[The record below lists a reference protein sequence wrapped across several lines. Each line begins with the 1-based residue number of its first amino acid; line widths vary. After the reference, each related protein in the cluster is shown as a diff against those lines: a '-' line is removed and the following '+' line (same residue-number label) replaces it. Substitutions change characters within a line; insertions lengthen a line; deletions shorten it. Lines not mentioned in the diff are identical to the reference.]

1 MCERNRGRGYRG
13 VRGRALPRRT
23 SMRRKRGGEDDG
35 IKGDEVAAVDLRNS
49 ANVSLLTLARAA
61 QLSFETTLLASV
73 V

>member
-1 MCERNRGRGYRG
+1 
-13 VRGRALPRRT
+13 
-23 SMRRKRGGEDDG
+23 MRRKRGEEDDG

-49 ANVSLLTLARAA
+49 ANVSLLALARAA